1 MVYKIFYSILL
12 CLSFISFSGNAQEL
26 NYFYKD
32 FQDLVTKENYA
43 LANSKLDSLLNSPL
57 KEESTKLD
65 LLLKKASLFSLL
77 KVQDSALHYLKKTIE
92 NAQSSNNADILNR
105 ANTNLGMLL
114 NQIGRPNEALIY
126 FKKHYQFVYNLPNT
140 NENLTRKIISN
151 YNLGLT
157 FFRLHEID
165 SARSYLNV
173 GLQLANAE
181 KNFIAIAKLNGLL
194 SEVNYSIGEN
204 WEDNLFQA
212 YKAAEQTKDSIGL
225 LKAHLTAAEFNE
237 ATGNIKNA
245 IKELEKAK
253 LFINQTPENI
263 SLWLKFHRLKY
274 KTYKHVNNYQNSLKE
289 LELYLKKKE
298 KLDSLNQANAI
309 NVFNERIKIY
319 EKNLESSKLLIQQQK
334 KINDLT
340 LLSALLGFVIL
351 VSLGFLFFKSK
362 LSRFNRK
369 LFKINR
375 LNETNFNLNKEKI
388 TPENKTLFKKIQKKI
403 ENERLYL
410 DHHINLSNIAQQ
422 INSNSNYVSEAIN
435 LFTGNNF
442 STFINKNRI
451 NFAKEKII
459 ELSKKKNI
467 DFDDIAEISGFNSKS
482 HFYRVFKQ
490 ITGLTPKQ
498 YVSFVEESN
507 HNKKK

>member
-1 MVYKIFYSILL
+1 M
-12 CLSFISFSGNAQEL
+12 
-26 NYFYKD
+26 
-32 FQDLVTKENYA
+32 
-43 LANSKLDSLLNSPL
+43 
-57 KEESTKLD
+57 
-65 LLLKKASLFSLL
+65 
-77 KVQDSALHYLKKTIE
+77 
-92 NAQSSNNADILNR
+92 
-105 ANTNLGMLL
+105 
-114 NQIGRPNEALIY
+114 
-126 FKKHYQFVYNLPNT
+126 
-140 NENLTRKIISN
+140 
-151 YNLGLT
+151 
-157 FFRLHEID
+157 
-165 SARSYLNV
+165 
-173 GLQLANAE
+173 
-181 KNFIAIAKLNGLL
+181 
-194 SEVNYSIGEN
+194 
-204 WEDNLFQA
+204 
-212 YKAAEQTKDSIGL
+212 
-225 LKAHLTAAEFNE
+225 
-237 ATGNIKNA
+237 
-245 IKELEKAK
+245 
-253 LFINQTPENI
+253 
-263 SLWLKFHRLKY
+263 
-274 KTYKHVNNYQNSLKE
+274 
-289 LELYLKKKE
+289 
-298 KLDSLNQANAI
+298 
-309 NVFNERIKIY
+309 
-319 EKNLESSKLLIQQQK
+319 
-334 KINDLT
+334 
-340 LLSALLGFVIL
+340 LGFVIL